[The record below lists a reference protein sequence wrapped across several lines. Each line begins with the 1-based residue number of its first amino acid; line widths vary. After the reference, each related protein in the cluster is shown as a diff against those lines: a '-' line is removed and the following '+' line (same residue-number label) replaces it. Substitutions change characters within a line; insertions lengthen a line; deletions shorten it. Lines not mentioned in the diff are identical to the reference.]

1 MHRKAY
7 EYAATLASNKR
18 VLDLGCN
25 VGYWTHLLS
34 KKSSMAFGVDVSRS
48 ATGEAQ
54 RRYGGEGVHFSLV
67 DGVSLPFEDDQF
79 DLVVSFEVIEH
90 VTDLTAYLSEV
101 KRVLTSGGTV
111 LLTTPNAAVR
121 LHPGMKPWNPFHVRE
136 WEAAELRSKLEEHF
150 PSVTLL
156 GLFATEPAYSIEL
169 SRVKRARDAALRR
182 QGRGV
187 GLRQWIRSK
196 LPHSVVRWL
205 RDVRQVVGRRL
216 SGAVDPSEVER
227 FSTKDFF
234 YESQNI
240 GRSLNLMAV
249 CRTG

>member
-1 MHRKAY
+1 MSSKRDNIRFQAEQHELVPTAEFGTIEDYCIYLMHRKAY

-90 VTDLTAYLSEV
+90 VT
-101 KRVLTSGGTV
+101 
-111 LLTTPNAAVR
+111 
-121 LHPGMKPWNPFHVRE
+121 
-136 WEAAELRSKLEEHF
+136 
-150 PSVTLL
+150 
-156 GLFATEPAYSIEL
+156 
-169 SRVKRARDAALRR
+169 
-182 QGRGV
+182 
-187 GLRQWIRSK
+187 
-196 LPHSVVRWL
+196 
-205 RDVRQVVGRRL
+205 
-216 SGAVDPSEVER
+216 
-227 FSTKDFF
+227 
-234 YESQNI
+234 
-240 GRSLNLMAV
+240 
-249 CRTG
+249 